1 MENKMNLDQADIKY
15 SEYRDEEFIRKQRY
29 FEERKRR
36 AKKRR
41 FKWNSLNRR
50 GIKLEFASKSKKWKL
65 LKVAIINIIN
75 KKRCK

>member
-41 FKWNSLNRR
+41 FK
-50 GIKLEFASKSKKWKL
+50 
-65 LKVAIINIIN
+65 
-75 KKRCK
+75 